1 MNGRPAATML
11 EELRWKTSVST
22 TCLHA
27 AACRAA
33 GVAAADALLTS
44 ILDPAADALAAE
56 IAAAGWPVP
65 EMLHEL
71 TGLASELDNNGELV
85 KRAIARLHLPMADVT
100 APVRIAGAIAD
111 LEAAMQRAAPGL
123 AEELAVRVRP
133 IREQWEARGPGMLIE
148 IARLTE
154 PLAIP
159 SAAEIVLVAPY
170 VGGAGSAYAGV
181 NRVVLEAVLFNPLPE
196 LPEAVRL
203 AWLLSQLNADLP
215 WMTDVMPI
223 ARAREGM
230 KLAMIPPV
238 LAAAEA
244 VELAHCDEPTLAAA
258 IAAWLPGIAS
268 EDAAPKM
275 WSWWNAWLDHSTK
288 WPVAVAALER
298 MLI

>member
-1 MNGRPAATML
+1 
-11 EELRWKTSVST
+11 
-22 TCLHA
+22 
-27 AACRAA
+27 
-33 GVAAADALLTS
+33 
-44 ILDPAADALAAE
+44 
-56 IAAAGWPVP
+56 
-65 EMLHEL
+65 
-71 TGLASELDNNGELV
+71 
-85 KRAIARLHLPMADVT
+85 MADVT

-159 SAAEIVLVAPY
+159 TAAEIVLVAPY
-170 VGGAGSAYAGV
+170 VGGAGNAFAGT
-181 NRVVLEAVLFNPLPE
+181 NRVVLEAVLFYPLQE

-203 AWLLSQLNADLP
+203 AWLLSQLNSDLP
-215 WMTDVMPI
+215 WMTDVMPL

-244 VELAHCDEPTLAAA
+244 VELARCDEATLAAA

-275 WSWWNAWLDHSTK
+275 WSWWNAWLDHATK
-288 WPVAVAALER
+288 WPVAVAALEQ
-298 MLI
+298 MLH

>member
-1 MNGRPAATML
+1 ML
-11 EELRWKTSVST
+11 EELRWETSVST

-33 GVAAADALLTS
+33 GIAAADPQIAV

-56 IAAAGWPVP
+56 INAAVWPVP
-65 EMLHEL
+65 AMLHEL

-85 KRAIARLHLPMADVT
+85 KRAIARLHLPMGDIA

-154 PLAIP
+154 PLAVP

-170 VGGAGSAYAGV
+170 TGGAGSAYASV

-203 AWLLSQLNADLP
+203 AWLLSQLNADLA
-215 WMTDVMPI
+215 WLTDVLPP
-223 ARAREGM
+223 ARAREAM

-244 VELAHCDEPTLAAA
+244 VELAHCNEATLATA
-258 IAAWLPGIAS
+258 IAAWLPGVAS
-268 EDAAPKM
+268 EDVTPKI

-288 WPVAVAALER
+288 WAVAVAALEQ
-298 MLI
+298 LILR

>member
-1 MNGRPAATML
+1 ML

-27 AACRAA
+27 AACRAT
-33 GVAAADALLTS
+33 GLAAADDQLAS
-44 ILDPAADALAAE
+44 ILDPAADALANE

-85 KRAIARLHLPMADVT
+85 KRAITRLHLPMADVT

-111 LEAAMQRAAPGL
+111 LEAAMQRAAPAL
-123 AEELAVRVRP
+123 AEELAVRIRP
-133 IREQWEARGPGMLIE
+133 IREQWEARGPGLLME

-154 PLAIP
+154 PLAVP

-170 VGGAGSAYAGV
+170 VGGAGSAYASA

-215 WMTDVMPI
+215 WMTDVMPPAQ
-223 ARAREGM
+223 ARGAM

-244 VELAHCDEPTLAAA
+244 VELAHCDELTLAAA
-258 IAAWLPGIAS
+258 IAAWLPGVAA
-268 EDAAPKM
+268 EDAAPKI
-275 WSWWNAWLDHSTK
+275 WTWWNAWLDHATK
-288 WPVAVAALER
+288 WPVAVAALEQLTLR
-298 MLI
+298 

>member
-1 MNGRPAATML
+1 ML

-27 AACRAA
+27 AMCRAA
-33 GVAAADALLTS
+33 GLASADPQIAA

-56 IAAAGWPVP
+56 IAAAGWPAPQV
-65 EMLHEL
+65 LHEL
-71 TGLASELDNNGELV
+71 TGLASEFDNNGELV
-85 KRAIARLHLPMADVT
+85 KRVITRLHLPMPDVT
-100 APVRIAGAIAD
+100 TPVRIAGAIAD

-170 VGGAGSAYAGV
+170 AGGAGSAYAGA

-215 WMTDVMPI
+215 WLTDVLPA
-223 ARAREGM
+223 ARAREAM

-244 VELAHCDEPTLAAA
+244 VELAYCNEATLATA
-258 IAAWLPGIAS
+258 IAAWLPDVAA
-268 EDAAPKM
+268 EDVTPKI
-275 WSWWNAWLDHSTK
+275 WTWWNAWLDHATK
-288 WPVAVAALER
+288 WSVAVAALEQ
-298 MLI
+298 LLSDP